1 MSLLQRGHLRLHDRQ
16 SCRHFAHCSRCR
28 RRGLDSRRNRVKI
41 GPRHAD
47 AVRLLSAAATGQM
60 NDAEP
65 LQHQD
70 SGDQAADCACAAAD
84 HSDVEARLR
93 RVDDGRD
100 VLPGSDTG
108 GDGEQPNHA
117 GGSTR

>member
-16 SCRHFAHCSRCR
+16 SRRHFAHCSRCR

-41 GPRHAD
+41 RPRHAD
-47 AVRLLSAAATGQM
+47 AVRLLGAAATGQM
-60 NDAEP
+60 DDAQS
-65 LQHQD
+65 LQHEHG
-70 SGDQAADCACAAAD
+70 SDQAADRARAAAD

-93 RVDDGRD
+93 RGRERRD

-108 GDGEQPNHA
+108 GDGEQPDHA